1 MEMLN
6 LKDSISQLSFG
17 NPKENERVLNI
28 LAKEGISTLEQLC
41 QKTKADLQS
50 IGKIGDIT
58 ISRIIQKLEKCGL
71 HLGMT
76 PLQCN
81 TYNRCRNRILQ
92 SHESFVSEIER
103 MLEEGNGIIHFVDHD
118 LFPEDYAHGEE
129 EEDGGECVLHLSLN
143 IHNDLHLPQKEVE
156 SVDWEARFYDIAKEE
171 FLRQNRVFSDVEERA
186 ERAVYAASA
195 FIEAMKA
202 HQSKEKSNQ

>member
-6 LKDSISQLSFG
+6 LKDPISLLSFG
-17 NPKENERVLNI
+17 NPKENERVQNI
-28 LAKEGISTLEQLC
+28 LVKEGISTLEQLC
-41 QKTKADLQS
+41 QKSKADLQS

-103 MLEEGNGIIHFVDHD
+103 MLEEGNGNIHFVDHD
-118 LFPEDYAHGEE
+118 LFPEDYAYGEE

-156 SVDWEARFYDIAKEE
+156 SVDWEARFYDIAK
-171 FLRQNRVFSDVEERA
+171 
-186 ERAVYAASA
+186 
-195 FIEAMKA
+195 
-202 HQSKEKSNQ
+202 